1 MIVAAIGSSAYLLF
15 ALACP
20 VSMGLM
26 MWFMG
31 RGMIGGSKKNES
43 ENEDSLAK
51 MKAEQAHLAAKIEKL
66 ERRES
71 DERPLTAAGIDERT
85 S

>member
-1 MIVAAIGSSAYLLF
+1 MVAAIGSSAYLLF

-31 RGMIGGSKKNES
+31 RGMMGGSNKKTES
-43 ENEDSLAK
+43 DASLAS
-51 MKAEQAHLAAKIEKL
+51 MKAEQATLARKIENL
-66 ERRES
+66 ERRDS
-71 DERPLTAAGIDERT
+71 DERTLTAVGADD
-85 S
+85 SPS